1 MTNGDK
7 CGGDDPNLL
16 TWKSTNDHD
25 GRRGAMCRPRTPPR
39 MYHDR
44 RIFVSAFGTVVQSR
58 EGKTSRWSGF
68 LFDGCLMNLLI
79 TGIFL
84 RLRDPL
90 SAMEVAADGRM
101 CDAGGQ
107 ANVLA
112 REVSSTPFV
121 ADGAEMFKLSA

>member
-1 MTNGDK
+1 MTNGDE

-16 TWKSTNDHD
+16 TWKSINDH
-25 GRRGAMCRPRTPPR
+25 GVRPESPRTRRGAQMVEESW
-39 MYHDR
+39 R
-44 RIFVSAFGTVVQSR
+44 RNVTVVQSR

-101 CDAGGQ
+101 CDAGGSGKCSGTRSILDPICRRRRRD
-107 ANVLA
+107 V
-112 REVSSTPFV
+112 
-121 ADGAEMFKLSA
+121 